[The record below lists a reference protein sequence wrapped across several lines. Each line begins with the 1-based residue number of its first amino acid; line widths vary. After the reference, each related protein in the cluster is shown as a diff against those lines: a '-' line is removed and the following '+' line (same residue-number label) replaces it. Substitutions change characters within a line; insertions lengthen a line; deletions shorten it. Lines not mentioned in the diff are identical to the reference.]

1 MTGITAALGKMK
13 RVLGRLAPSMYA
25 MSAQPSAESPKPWS
39 MTKVDLCGALVG
51 PMTSGSGCC
60 VDIAVVI
67 EL

>member
-1 MTGITAALGKMK
+1 
-13 RVLGRLAPSMYA
+13 
-25 MSAQPSAESPKPWS
+25 